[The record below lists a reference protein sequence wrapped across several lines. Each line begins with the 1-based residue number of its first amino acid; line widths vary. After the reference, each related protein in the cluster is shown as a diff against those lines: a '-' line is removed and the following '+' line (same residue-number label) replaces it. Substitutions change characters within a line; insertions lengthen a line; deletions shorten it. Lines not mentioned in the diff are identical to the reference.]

1 MVHSKE
7 LTHQVTSIAQGI
19 FVTWCFDFA
28 YYNHMT
34 LNTTLFIIQIPY
46 PHSPIIL
53 TATGSIVI
61 HNNLLLMF
69 TWYQKN
75 FLIFYLYRPT
85 VN

>member
-34 LNTTLFIIQIPY
+34 LKPY
-46 PHSPIIL
+46 FPYKSHIL
-53 TATGSIVI
+53 T
-61 HNNLLLMF
+61 HLL
-69 TWYQKN
+69 Y
-75 FLIFYLYRPT
+75 
-85 VN
+85 